1 MHYVDGFV
9 VPVPRA
15 KLDAYRALAQKA
27 GEVWMEHGALQY
39 FECVGD
45 DVQPGKLTSFPQA
58 VQLQDGE
65 VAVFAWIVY
74 ASRAERDR
82 INALVMKDPRIACD
96 HCQEIVKGRD
106 IKLTLKENRPTVG
119 DVMPRDEAA

>member
-15 KLDAYRALAQKA
+15 SLDAYRALAQKA

-45 DVQPGKLTSFPQA
+45 DVQPGKITSFPQA
-58 VQLQDGE
+58 VQLKDDE
-65 VAVFAWIVY
+65 VAVFSWIVY

-82 INALVMKDPRIACD
+82 INALVMKDPRIDCKPED
-96 HCQEIVKGRD
+96 
-106 IKLTLKENRPTVG
+106 
-119 DVMPRDEAA
+119 MPFDGMRMFWGGFTGLVELGWGSASRA

>member
-9 VPVPRA
+9 LPVPRA

-82 INALVMKDPRIACD
+82 INAAAMADPRLASMSPDTLPFDGKRMIFGGFVP
-96 HCQEIVKGRD
+96 IVN
-106 IKLTLKENRPTVG
+106 LQ
-119 DVMPRDEAA
+119 AAAGPA

>member
-15 KLDAYRALAQKA
+15 KLDAYRAMAQKA
-27 GEVWMEHGALQY
+27 AEVWMDHGALQY

-58 VQLQDGE
+58 VQLKDDE

-82 INALVMKDPRIACD
+82 INALVMKDPRLADCKP
-96 HCQEIVKGRD
+96 ES
-106 IKLTLKENRPTVG
+106 
-119 DVMPRDEAA
+119 MPFDGMRMFWGGFTGLVERGWGAAPQG

>member
-9 VPVPRA
+9 LPVPRT

-96 HCQEIVKGRD
+96 P
-106 IKLTLKENRPTVG
+106 EN
-119 DVMPRDEAA
+119 MPFDAQRMFWGGFTGLVEAGWGAAPLG

>member
-15 KLDAYRALAQKA
+15 KLDAYRTLAYTA
-27 GEVWMEHGALQY
+27 GQVWIEHGALQY

-45 DVQPGKLTSFPQA
+45 DVPLGKVTSFPQA
-58 VQLQDGE
+58 VQLKDDE
-65 VAVFAWIVY
+65 VPVFAWIVY

-82 INALVMKDPRIACD
+82 INALVMQDPRIACSPD
-96 HCQEIVKGRD
+96 
-106 IKLTLKENRPTVG
+106 N
-119 DVMPRDEAA
+119 MPFDGMRMFWGGFTGLVELGWGSTPAA

>member
-9 VPVPRA
+9 LPVPRA
-15 KLDAYRALAQKA
+15 KLDEYHKLAQKA
-27 GEVWMEHGALQY
+27 GEVWMEYGALQY

-58 VQLQDGE
+58 VQLKEGE
-65 VAVFAWIVY
+65 VAVFSWIVY

-82 INALVMKDPRIACD
+82 INALVMKDPRIAACKPED
-96 HCQEIVKGRD
+96 
-106 IKLTLKENRPTVG
+106 
-119 DVMPRDEAA
+119 MPFDGMRMFWGGFAGLVELGWGGAPRA